1 MKLAAVIL
9 APLIPLLAEGA
20 ELFSLD
26 DSIRERQ
33 ATLRQMEASRQEVDA
48 ALRALGSPPREAS
61 AGAST
66 DTSTKTSPNAS
77 AEARNDELPTP
88 VAGETVAVADGG
100 MLFDTN
106 NSRITYLDNVRVN
119 DARLRMR
126 CSHRLYIQLPRQ
138 TSSEQKKKAIKA
150 SSKPSS
156 RLTPSQQETTQPTF
170 SQQKASQQETS
181 QPASSQ
187 QGTPRPETCTP
198 TEVAAPAPRVEEAL
212 DIRAREAIVDTEA
225 NQILLMGGK
234 KTLAL
239 RRGQQELLIEP
250 TGETP
255 NICLLADTNG
265 DIYLP
270 GGKISLTWVDEQ
282 GKKNRLNTEGG
293 LVYFHA
299 ESRRLLIDG
308 ASFLETE
315 EGTLRCRESLVLS
328 FREEEKEKPS
338 SPPGGFM
345 PRLTSL
351 RLAGIAGAEARGQV
365 ELTLAGTESRPPS
378 ELRGDA
384 LDYDGLTGACHLS
397 GRECLLVFGNNW
409 LSTDGDVKL
418 AGNGDIFLTGNRIEG
433 TYERPVSGGSDAVV
447 QGRFHTVSALT
458 FRAGDNTLTAP
469 DGLTMKEENGSFS
482 CTGPLE
488 LELMTRPGEEPPTP
502 KRGIPVLAIARCH
515 DVARLHASGQVALH
529 REETPEAPAMELEG
543 SDLEANLQTGEA
555 LLTAAGGQQARIRY
569 GLYELAATD
578 PGKPSSLQL
587 NEKGDVD
594 VRGARVLATLPDQG
608 EQVRVSCSR
617 SLHLL
622 REEGRLL
629 LGPDAT
635 ITSPRGIL
643 TTKGEMEAQLL
654 AGEPEKAKPVHPRF
668 PHLVYNVAGLRSAA
682 TREGGTLQTGQGSM
696 QCTGPISLVMNPT
709 TKGTDD
715 SPLATIQSA
724 SASGQVAVAGRD
736 NTGRLVRA
744 TGNLLEYN
752 DKTRLLRLSGQRV
765 TLADAYNTHTASG
778 PNACVTMDEHRVT
791 RITGAN
797 HTTTATRIHEQ
808 QEQQKQKKED

>member
-1 MKLAAVIL
+1 MRLSAAIL
-9 APLIPLLAEGA
+9 APLLPLLVEGG

-26 DSIRERQ
+26 ASIRERQ
-33 ATLRQMEASRQEVDA
+33 ATLRQMEAGRQEVDA
-48 ALRALGSPPREAS
+48 TLRALGREPREAS
-61 AGAST
+61 SEPSDDA
-66 DTSTKTSPNAS
+66 
-77 AEARNDELPTP
+77 LPP
-88 VAGETVAVADGG
+88 LNAGETVAVADGG

-106 NSRITYLDNVRVN
+106 NARITYLDNVRVN

-126 CSHRLYIQLPRQ
+126 CSHRLCIQLPRQ
-138 TSSEQKKKAIKA
+138 TSSNQKKKAVG
-150 SSKPSS
+150 
-156 RLTPSQQETTQPTF
+156 TF
-170 SQQKASQQETS
+170 SNPASQPES
-181 QPASSQ
+181 PQP
-187 QGTPRPETCTP
+187 EH
-198 TEVAAPAPRVEEAL
+198 AAPATDAAPSPRVEEAL
-212 DIRAREAIVDTEA
+212 DIRAREAVVDTEA
-225 NQILLMGGK
+225 NQILLIGGK
-234 KTLAL
+234 TTLVL
-239 RRGQQELLIEP
+239 RREQQELLIDP
-250 TGETP
+250 TEDTP
-255 NICLLADTNG
+255 DVCLLADANG

-282 GKKNRLNTEGG
+282 GKNSRLNTEGG
-293 LVYFHA
+293 FVYFQA
-299 ESRRLLIDG
+299 ESRQLVIDG

-351 RLAGIAGAEARGQV
+351 RLAGIAGAKARGQV
-365 ELTLAGTESRPPS
+365 EVTLAGTASRPPS
-378 ELRGDA
+378 ELRGEA
-384 LDYDGLTGACHLS
+384 LDYDGLTGACHLF
-397 GRECLLVFGNNW
+397 GKECLLVFGNNR

-433 TYERPVSGGSDAVV
+433 TYERPVPGEKEAVV
-447 QGRFHTVSALT
+447 QGSFHTTSSLT
-458 FRAGDNTLTAP
+458 FRAKDNTLTAP
-469 DGLTMKEENGSFS
+469 DGLVLKEGTGSFS
-482 CTGPLE
+482 CTGALE
-488 LELMTRPGEEPPTP
+488 LELMTRPGEEPPAP
-502 KRGIPVLAIARCH
+502 KRGVPVLAIARCH
-515 DVARLHASGQVALH
+515 DVAHLRASGQVALH

-569 GLYELAATD
+569 GLYELVAAD
-578 PGKPSSLQL
+578 PGKPSSIQL

-594 VRGARVLATLPDQG
+594 VRGARVLAALPDQG

-629 LGPDAT
+629 LGQDAS
-635 ITSPRGIL
+635 ITSPRGLL

-668 PHLVYNVAGLRSAA
+668 PHLVYNVAGLRSAS
-682 TREGGTLQTGQGSM
+682 TQEGGTLQTSQGSM
-696 QCTGPISLVMNPT
+696 QCTGPISLVMNPP
-709 TKGTDD
+709 TKETGG
-715 SPLATIQSA
+715 SPLAQIQSA
-724 SASGQVAVAGRD
+724 TASGRVAVAGKD

-765 TLADAYNTHTASG
+765 TLADAHNTHTASG
-778 PNACVTMDEHRVT
+778 SNACVTMDENRVT
-791 RITGAN
+791 RITGAH
-797 HTTTATRIHEQ
+797 HTTTATRLHDQ
-808 QEQQKQKKED
+808 MEQQKQKKGD

>member
-1 MKLAAVIL
+1 
-9 APLIPLLAEGA
+9 
-20 ELFSLD
+20 
-26 DSIRERQ
+26 
-33 ATLRQMEASRQEVDA
+33 
-48 ALRALGSPPREAS
+48 
-61 AGAST
+61 
-66 DTSTKTSPNAS
+66 
-77 AEARNDELPTP
+77 
-88 VAGETVAVADGG
+88 

-126 CSHRLYIQLPRQ
+126 CSRRLCIQLPRQ
-138 TSSEQKKKAIKA
+138 TASEQKKKAVGA
-150 SSKPSS
+150 PPKPSS
-156 RLTPSQQETTQPTF
+156 QPL
-170 SQQKASQQETS
+170 SPQSESPQSGIP
-181 QPASSQ
+181 QPKS
-187 QGTPRPETCTP
+187 CTP
-198 TEVAAPAPRVEEAL
+198 ARDAAPAPREEGAL
-212 DIRAREAIVDTEA
+212 DIRAREAVVDTEA
-225 NQILLMGGK
+225 NQILLIGGK

-250 TGETP
+250 TEETP
-255 NICLLADTNG
+255 ETCLLADANG

-282 GKKNRLNTEGG
+282 GKSNRLNTEGG
-293 LVYFHA
+293 FVYFHA
-299 ESRRLLIDG
+299 ERRQLILDG
-308 ASFLETE
+308 ASLLETE

-351 RLAGIAGAEARGQV
+351 HLAGIAGAEARGQV

-384 LDYDGLTGACHLS
+384 LDYNGHTGACHLS
-397 GRECLLVFGNNW
+397 GKECLLVFGNNR

-433 TYERPVSGGSDAVV
+433 VYERPVSGESGTVV
-447 QGRFHTVSALT
+447 QGYFHTTSSLT
-458 FRAGDNTLTAP
+458 FHAEDNTLTAP

-488 LELMTRPGEEPPTP
+488 LELLTRPGEEPPAP
-502 KRGIPVLAIARCH
+502 KRGVPVLAIARCH
-515 DVARLHASGQVALH
+515 DVARLHASGQVSLH
-529 REETPEAPAMELEG
+529 REETPEAPAMELAG

-555 LLTAAGGQQARIRY
+555 LLTAAGREQARIRY
-569 GLYELAATD
+569 GLYELASSA
-578 PGKPSSLQL
+578 PGEPSSIQL
-587 NEKGDVD
+587 DEKGDVD

-617 SLHLL
+617 SLCLL

-635 ITSPRGIL
+635 IASPRGIL

-654 AGEPEKAKPVHPRF
+654 PGEPEKAKPVHPRF
-668 PHLVYNVAGLRSAA
+668 PHLVYNVAGLRSAS
-682 TREGGTLQTGQGSM
+682 TREGGTLQTSQGSM

-709 TKGTDD
+709 AKGTSG
-715 SPLATIQSA
+715 SPLAQIQSA
-724 SASGQVAVAGRD
+724 SASGQVAVAGKD
-736 NTGRLVRA
+736 STGRLVRA

-752 DKTRLLRLSGQRV
+752 EKTRLLRLSGQRV

-778 PNACVTMDEHRVT
+778 PNACVTMDENRVT
-791 RITGAN
+791 RITGAH
-797 HTTTATRIHEQ
+797 HTTTATRIHDQ
-808 QEQQKQKKED
+808 KEQQKQKKGN